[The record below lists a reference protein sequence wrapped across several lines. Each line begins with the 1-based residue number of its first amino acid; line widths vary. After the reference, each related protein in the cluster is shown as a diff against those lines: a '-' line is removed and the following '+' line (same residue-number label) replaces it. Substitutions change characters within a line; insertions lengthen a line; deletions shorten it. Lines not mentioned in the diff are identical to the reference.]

1 MLLRMVAAPTSQGSM
16 RIVKEPGKRPGD
28 ESGAIGG
35 LKVSKKA
42 VSPFSDLHVRLMV
55 ARKGSIESRDV
66 TYHQD
71 GSDDDMEST
80 AQCLLA
86 GTGWAWV

>member
-1 MLLRMVAAPTSQGSM
+1 MMTRSGSCSSSSSDDIHGFVFCSEMENMLLSMVAAPTSQGSM
-16 RIVKEPGKRPGD
+16 RIVKEPGNRPGE

-55 ARKGSIESRDV
+55 ACNEG
-66 TYHQD
+66 
-71 GSDDDMEST
+71 
-80 AQCLLA
+80 C
-86 GTGWAWV
+86 